1 MCRGTDSMEDHI
13 ERILIDAGRIE
24 GRVAEMGRELA
35 ERFRGRD
42 PLVIAV
48 MKGCVLFLADLLRE
62 LPIPLDLEFVYCT
75 SYRGTEAGALEFA
88 HRSTLPEVVRGRS
101 VIVVD
106 DIFDTGRTLS
116 HVVDQLRRLEAADVT
131 TVVLLT
137 KREAA
142 EAGSAAPDMT
152 GFEVENLFVVGY
164 GLDYNGRYRN
174 LPFIGVLRKT
184 IVEGS

>member
-1 MCRGTDSMEDHI
+1 MESDI
-13 ERILIDAGRIE
+13 ERILVDAGQIE
-24 GRVAEMGRELA
+24 ARVTEMGRELT

-62 LPIPLDLEFVYCT
+62 LPIPLDLEFVYCA
-75 SYRGTEAGALEFA
+75 SYQGSEAGPLEFA
-88 HRSTLPEVVRGRS
+88 HRSTLPDLVRGRS

-116 HVVDQLRRLEAADVT
+116 HVVQQVRSLGAAEVT
-131 TVVLLT
+131 TVVLLEKGGT
-137 KREAA
+137 AVPNVA
-142 EAGSAAPDMT
+142 EADLV
-152 GFEVENLFVVGY
+152 GFKVQNLFVVGY

-174 LPFIGVLRKT
+174 LPFIGLLRKDVT
-184 IVEGS
+184 DRC